1 MFAGL
6 FRAAFPSLVALDCLS
21 MAGRADVRLDLP
33 SRDRLRN
40 WPASWRA
47 FFYPDESGLVMIIT
61 LKPETPSEAADAL
74 LARILDKG
82 LRALHMPGSDQVV
95 LGALGEASAVAE
107 LALDTHPHV
116 ESVTPILAPYK
127 LRSDEQTSELQS
139 LMRISYAVFCLKK

>member
-1 MFAGL
+1 
-6 FRAAFPSLVALDCLS
+6 
-21 MAGRADVRLDLP
+21 
-33 SRDRLRN
+33 
-40 WPASWRA
+40 
-47 FFYPDESGLVMIIT
+47 MIIT

-95 LGALGEASAVAE
+95 LGALGEVSAVAE

-127 LRSDEQTSELQS
+127 LVSRELHPHDTDIP
-139 LMRISYAVFCLKK
+139 LVRRAIGGRELCALVGPHAVETPANTRAR